1 MSAVTSAERGEGS
14 LGGASKGQHANRIF
28 SVS

>member
-1 MSAVTSAERGEGS
+1 MSAVTSAEHGQGF

-28 SVS
+28 NV